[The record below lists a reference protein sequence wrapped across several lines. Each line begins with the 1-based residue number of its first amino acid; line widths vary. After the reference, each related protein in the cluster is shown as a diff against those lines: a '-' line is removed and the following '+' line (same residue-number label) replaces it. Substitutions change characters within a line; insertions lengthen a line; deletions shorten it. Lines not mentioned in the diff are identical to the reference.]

1 MGLLTPDPGLLFWM
15 IIVFGVVFFHLGKI
29 WLPGNSSGW

>member
-15 IIVFGVVFFHLGKI
+15 IIDFLESYFLF
-29 WLPGNSSGW
+29 LPNTASR